1 MSENPVGE
9 TNPAQEQPPA
19 ANPGT
24 PRSSEW
30 DELWKEFGVTA
41 VSWAQTV
48 GKAAEDLTG
57 LMIVRT
63 DLDLRQKLDL
73 LVESGAV
80 KTRAEALKLMV
91 QSGLKKNEK
100 VMEQVEATREKI
112 NQLRQQLKGLVN
124 NN

>member
-1 MSENPVGE
+1 MSENPAGE
-9 TNPAQEQPPA
+9 TPQAQVPPSS
-19 ANPGT
+19 GSS
-24 PRSSEW
+24 RSSEW

-41 VSWAQTV
+41 AGWGQAV

-57 LMIVRT
+57 LMIIRT

-112 NQLRQQLKGLVN
+112 NQLRQQLKSLVN

>member
-1 MSENPVGE
+1 MSENPAGE
-9 TNPAQEQPPA
+9 TPQEQVPPSS
-19 ANPGT
+19 GSS
-24 PRSSEW
+24 RSSEW
-30 DELWKEFGVTA
+30 DELWKEMGVTA
-41 VSWAQTV
+41 AGWAQTL

-57 LMIVRT
+57 LMIIRT

-100 VMEQVEATREKI
+100 VMEQVESTREKI

>member
-1 MSENPVGE
+1 MSENPAGE
-9 TNPAQEQPPA
+9 TPQAQVPPSS
-19 ANPGT
+19 GSSRT
-24 PRSSEW
+24 SSEW
-30 DELWKEFGVTA
+30 DELWNEFGVTA
-41 VSWAQTV
+41 ANWAQAL

-100 VMEQVEATREKI
+100 VLEQVESTREKI

-124 NN
+124 NT